1 VPLATSVFNEHMPSA
16 NQISAPPPL
25 LSPITPSDLLAPPTQ
40 GTVTMAGLRENVSVC
55 LLYSRAWL
63 AGVGCIPLH
72 NKVGNQPQS
81 QGRSASAP
89 VEPWCGCGETETNI
103 KLILHIAEG

>member
-1 VPLATSVFNEHMPSA
+1 MLVSPQHPGLVPLATSVFNEHMPSA

-25 LSPITPSDLLAPPTQ
+25 PSPITPSDLLAPPTE
-40 GTVTMAGLRENVSVC
+40 GSVTMAGLRENVSVC

-72 NKVGNQPQS
+72 NKVGDQLRS
-81 QGRSASAP
+81 QGQIHSVP
-89 VEPWCGCGETETNI
+89 VEPCGG
-103 KLILHIAEG
+103 AAA